1 MENVAEKDP
10 RDVLRYWVTGAIERG
25 EKQPIFGRES

>member
-1 MENVAEKDP
+1 MENVTEQDP

-25 EKQPIFGRES
+25 EAKAIVERRD